1 MPTQLWLTWTEWR
14 TAWDTEHM
22 VKSVDLRERGID
34 ESQSADLRRRL
45 APFAEDWDRP
55 EMASVYNGTK
65 PSWFRHFCIRSSPND
80 QQVLDRGAH
89 VQPLRNNND
98 AGDRIAFKE
107 SCQMSGHRLSI
118 VRDQNSPG
126 LSGEPQHSG
135 V

>member
-34 ESQSADLRRRL
+34 ESQPADLRRRL

-65 PSWFRHFCIRSSPND
+65 PSWFRHSSASEAAQMINRSS
-80 QQVLDRGAH
+80 
-89 VQPLRNNND
+89 
-98 AGDRIAFKE
+98 IAVATSNPCE
-107 SCQMSGHRLSI
+107 TIMT
-118 VRDQNSPG
+118 PG
-126 LSGEPQHSG
+126 IE
-135 V
+135 